1 MNDWQQLLDEAQQAM
16 REQQDNPN
24 DTLGDDMTPQPDE
37 HFMGRWRGDDGV
49 MVTRER
55 GTIDVYLVWDRD
67 GKPGFLYRHA
77 RLVQEVDAER
87 PQVGDR
93 VLVLR
98 GPAETFEKNG
108 EQRTVYPYVLRRQP
122 CDDPLPE
129 QAVAVAAGDQPAGDD
144 DIPF

>member
-24 DTLGDDMTPQPDE
+24 DTLGDDMTPEPE
-37 HFMGRWRGDDGV
+37 AHFAGRWRGDGT
-49 MVTRER
+49 MLTNR

-67 GKPGFLYRHA
+67 NKAGFLYRHA

-108 EQRTVYPYVLRRQP
+108 EQRTVYPYVLRRRE
-122 CDDPLPE
+122 CADPLPE
-129 QAVAVAAGDQPAGDD
+129 QPVAVAAGDQPASDS